1 MKSFIE
7 PENLIKPGSAGVGEG
22 TPTAAFTSGVSAA
35 GAACW
40 LHTVSAP
47 VLLPNQGVSLSCA
60 GMPVVLSQEVESV
73 LVGAAILG
81 ACASGDFAS
90 VQVCEDQG
98 VGHGPSPSETVLPPD
113 SSSHLA
119 KHIQDIIKK

>member
-1 MKSFIE
+1 MGWGRLPRWGEASV
-7 PENLIKPGSAGVGEG
+7 GVLSLEL
-22 TPTAAFTSGVSAA
+22 F
-35 GAACW
+35 CW
-40 LHTVSAP
+40 LLMLPPALP
-47 VLLPNQGVSLSCA
+47 PNQDVALSCA

-98 VGHGPSPSETVLPPD
+98 MGHV
-113 SSSHLA
+113 
-119 KHIQDIIKK
+119 

>member
-1 MKSFIE
+1 MGRGCPLLPPQQVF
-7 PENLIKPGSAGVGEG
+7 LLLGLLAGS
-22 TPTAAFTSGVSAA
+22 PQ
-35 GAACW
+35 C
-40 LHTVSAP
+40 L
-47 VLLPNQGVSLSCA
+47 VLLPNQGVALSCA

-98 VGHGPSPSETVLPPD
+98 VGPGPSPV
-113 SSSHLA
+113 
-119 KHIQDIIKK
+119 